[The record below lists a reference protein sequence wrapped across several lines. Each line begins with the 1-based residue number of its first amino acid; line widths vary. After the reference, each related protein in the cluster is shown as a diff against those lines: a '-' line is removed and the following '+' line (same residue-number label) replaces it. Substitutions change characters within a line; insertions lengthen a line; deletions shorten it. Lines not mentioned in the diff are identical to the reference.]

1 MLGTERRG
9 CFEPPSDTNKP
20 NSNIDCLDIVPIE
33 SEFNVTNIENMK
45 VDNQLV
51 HPDSANIN
59 RYIMGTRLQTRGAK
73 GKVKR
78 GEQADVEKTK
88 EITEQPEGKSVKEG
102 KCVKGG
108 KTPNIKKSSKGAH
121 KLPTCQFHDL
131 DLCNQG
137 AALKTMSQGNSKL
150 GLKLSQAQ
158 V

>member
-88 EITEQPEGKSVKEG
+88 EITEQPEGKSVKEE
-102 KCVKGG
+102 KRQ
-108 KTPNIKKSSKGAH
+108 TLKSRQRGHISYQLVSFTTLISATKVLH
-121 KLPTCQFHDL
+121 SR
-131 DLCNQG
+131 LC
-137 AALKTMSQGNSKL
+137 LKVIASL
-150 GLKLSQAQ
+150 G
-158 V
+158 